1 MLQVESSLNHRAD
14 AKSQVWSSHYS
25 SLFQSD
31 ACIACAMGLALSDS
45 VDDIP
50 VWVSCSSQILH
61 YLHCIISDL
70 YSNCAISPGI
80 AAVSHVQSVL
90 NSEFCSPLTH
100 LDHSQL
106 SVKREFASVLI
117 ADLWR
122 LSEEGLHEIHRG
134 LALFL
139 KVSAEMLFL
148 LWSQSWMAQTSYC
161 SVSSTVVEF

>member
-14 AKSQVWSSHYS
+14 AKPQVWSSHYS

-31 ACIACAMGLALSDS
+31 ACIACAMSPALSDS

-61 YLHCIISDL
+61 HLHCIIPGL
-70 YSNCAISPGI
+70 YFNYVISPGI
-80 AAVSHVQSVL
+80 TAVSHVQSVL

-100 LDHSQL
+100 LDHSWL
-106 SVKREFASVLI
+106 LAEREFASVPV
-117 ADLWR
+117 ADLWQ

-161 SVSSTVVEF
+161 SVSLTVVKF